1 MRFFIIVLTV
11 LTGLLYSCGSP
22 DPDTDPSG
30 RQAKADTLS
39 QLTDTVHVKYDS
51 FGFAYDSSLVSDHE
65 VQPNE
70 SLYLILDK
78 LDFSPP
84 QIYSITRMAEEV
96 FDVRSFRPGQSYRV
110 YASADSSKPV
120 SRLVWQPN
128 AVDYVVFDW
137 RDSLTVYKDQKEITT
152 ELASVSGEI
161 NSSLYETLVEEG
173 ASPMLVYKLSEV
185 YAWEIDFFGLRAGD
199 RFEMVYEQKYIDGE
213 FYSEGEILAAEF
225 THRGESFRA
234 YKFENDEISG
244 YFDENGNSMQKA
256 LLKAPFKYN
265 HRISSGYS
273 RNRFHPVLKR
283 RIPHYGV
290 DYAAPYGTPVL
301 SVGDGT
307 VTEARYRGA
316 SGNIVKVRH
325 NGTYETAYLHL
336 KGFARGIRSGAEV
349 KQGQVI
355 GYVGN
360 TGRVTG
366 THLDYRIYKNGR
378 PVNPL
383 RIDLPASRAVPES
396 SMEEFAQVRD
406 YFDDRWVRDE
416 AEVET
421 VRQPVTADR

>member
-1 MRFFIIVLTV
+1 MRFIIPVITV
-11 LTGLLYSCGSP
+11 LAGFLCSCGSP
-22 DPDTDPSG
+22 DAGTSG
-30 RQAKADTLS
+30 QRS
-39 QLTDTVHVKYDS
+39 QTDTHSQADDTVTVNIEYDS
-51 FGFAYDSSLVSDHE
+51 YGFAYDSSLVSEHK

-84 QIYSITRMAEEV
+84 EIYSITRQAREV

-110 YASADSSKPV
+110 YASADSSLPV

-128 AVDYVVFDW
+128 PVDYVVFDW
-137 RDSLTVYKDQKEITT
+137 RDSLNIYKQQKEITT
-152 ELASVSGEI
+152 QLASVSGEI

-173 ASPMLVYKLSEV
+173 ASPMLVYKLSEI
-185 YAWEIDFFGLRAGD
+185 YAWEIDFFGLRPGD
-199 RFEMVYEQKYIDGE
+199 RFEMVYEQKFIDGE
-213 FYSEGEILAAEF
+213 FYSEGEILAADF

-234 YKFENDEISG
+234 YKFENEEISG

-316 SGNIVKVRH
+316 SGNIVKIRH

-383 RIDLPASRAVPES
+383 QIDLPASRAVPES

-406 YFDDRWVRDE
+406 YFEDRWVREVKAPETSRE
-416 AEVET
+416 AVA
-421 VRQPVTADR
+421 ADR